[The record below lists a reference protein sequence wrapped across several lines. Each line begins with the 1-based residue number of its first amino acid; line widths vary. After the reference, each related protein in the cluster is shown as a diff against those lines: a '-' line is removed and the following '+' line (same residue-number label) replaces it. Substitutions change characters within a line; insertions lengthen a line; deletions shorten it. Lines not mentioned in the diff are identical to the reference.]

1 MKPSNISSAFKKCR
15 KENRPAL
22 LTYTVSGD
30 PNKKKSFEILK
41 AISSYADIC
50 EIGVGHNCN
59 TGDGKQIQDS
69 TYRAIKNGIKIKD
82 TFAIV
87 KNLRKPK
94 MQNLVFLWVTI
105 IRLFNMVK
113 IDLLKNANR
122 LELTD

>member
-1 MKPSNISSAFKKCR
+1 MKLSNIASAFKKCR
-15 KENRPAL
+15 QEHRPAL

-41 AISSYADIC
+41 AISSHADIC
-50 EIGVGHNCN
+50 EIGIGHNCN

-87 KNLRKPK
+87 KRFKKPK
-94 MQNLVFLWVTI
+94 MPNLVFLWVTI
-105 IRLFNMVK
+105 ILSFNMVK
-113 IDLLKNANR
+113 IDL
-122 LELTD
+122 